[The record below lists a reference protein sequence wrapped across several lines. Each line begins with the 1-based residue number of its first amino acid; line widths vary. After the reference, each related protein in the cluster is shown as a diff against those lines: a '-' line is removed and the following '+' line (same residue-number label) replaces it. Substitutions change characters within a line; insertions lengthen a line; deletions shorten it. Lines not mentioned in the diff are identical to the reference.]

1 MKINS
6 IIDLVK
12 DLDTSRQTKNLNKL
26 LIRILLHLQVE
37 FSTFISNAMTNFI
50 ERIKSYSKR
59 KDAADM
65 AIRAWKSDNKKV
77 YADFC
82 KRMDAV
88 AKGNMSVLMDMYL
101 MMRDCVPPE
110 ALMMYNWLSDF
121 VNVKDVSDIA
131 NQQWAGQYTET
142 IARCITNKRLW
153 IGINVKTGMVELL
166 TSPKSGLLM
175 VHSET
180 SIEIWNHLPLEMRTY
195 LTEQLDLLM
204 RNSKGCFLLSK
215 LKKKMVYQFLTYIS
229 QIVFLSHAVFI
240 GGFMANLYDRVME
253 KKKDLA
259 YCMYYF
265 VVFDHG
271 LLRMTKLFNRLLN
284 SEEVDHGDILLA
296 KSCVTML
303 ANRSIEM
310 GAETKADWEDTI
322 EDCTPEIWKEV
333 MFALRKVKG
342 RRGNRKVIQ
351 SLDDILWGG
360 KERIKQGIRL
370 FLEENTEDIS
380 LAYLLQSLVKSGKIK
395 ASTRYMTFH
404 RAIEQFSQ
412 RHYGH
417 DIPQKRYGEIKE
429 LTLNSPQRG
438 SSYTKAKRI
447 IDRWTDYFANN
458 G

>member
-1 MKINS
+1 
-6 IIDLVK
+6 
-12 DLDTSRQTKNLNKL
+12 
-26 LIRILLHLQVE
+26 
-37 FSTFISNAMTNFI
+37 MTNFI

-131 NQQWAGQYTET
+131 NQQWASQYTET

-166 TSPKSGLLM
+166 TTPKSGLLI

-215 LKKKMVYQFLTYIS
+215 LEKKMVYQFLTYIS

-271 LLRMTKLFNRLLN
+271 LLRMTKLFNRLSN
-284 SEEVDHGDILLA
+284 SEEVDHGDILLV

-351 SLDDILWGG
+351 SLDDILLGD
-360 KERIKQGIRL
+360 KERIKLGILL

>member
-1 MKINS
+1 MI
-6 IIDLVK
+6 
-12 DLDTSRQTKNLNKL
+12 
-26 LIRILLHLQVE
+26 
-37 FSTFISNAMTNFI
+37 NFI
-50 ERIKSYSKR
+50 ERVKSYSKR

-65 AIRAWKSDNKKV
+65 AIRAWKSANEEV

-82 KRMDAV
+82 KRIDAV
-88 AKGNMSVLMDMYL
+88 AKGDMSVLMDMYL

-121 VNVKDVSDIA
+121 VNGKDVSDIA

-142 IARCITNKRLW
+142 IAQCITNKRLW

-180 SIEIWNHLPLEMRTY
+180 PIEIWNHLPKETKFY
-195 LTEQLDLLM
+195 LSEQLDKLM
-204 RNSKGCFLLSK
+204 RNSKGCYLLSK
-215 LKKKMVYQFLTYIS
+215 LERKMVYQFLTYIS
-229 QIVFLSHAVFI
+229 QIIFLSYAVFI
-240 GGFMANLYDRVME
+240 SGFMANLYDRVME
-253 KKKDLA
+253 KKEDLA

-271 LLRMTKLFNRLLN
+271 LSRMAKLFNRLLN
-284 SEEVDHGDILLA
+284 SKEVDHGDMLLV
-296 KSCVTML
+296 KSCVTL
-303 ANRSIEM
+303 FVNRSIEM
-310 GAETKADWEDTI
+310 GAETKADWENTV
-322 EDCTPEIWKEV
+322 EKCNPEIWKEV

-342 RRGNRKVIQ
+342 RRGNKKVIQ
-351 SLDDILWGG
+351 SLDDILLGD

-380 LAYLLQSLVKSGKIK
+380 LAYLLKSLVKSGKIK
-395 ASTRYMTFH
+395 ASKRYMTFH

-438 SSYTKAKRI
+438 SSYTKAKRM
-447 IDRWTDYFANN
+447 IDQWTDYFINN

>member
-1 MKINS
+1 MI
-6 IIDLVK
+6 
-12 DLDTSRQTKNLNKL
+12 
-26 LIRILLHLQVE
+26 
-37 FSTFISNAMTNFI
+37 NFI

-88 AKGNMSVLMDMYL
+88 AKGDMSVLMDMYL

-110 ALMMYNWLSDF
+110 SLMMYNWLSDF
-121 VNVKDVSDIA
+121 VNGKGVSGVE

-142 IARCITNKRLW
+142 IAQCITNKRLW
-153 IGINVKTGMVELL
+153 IGINVKTGMVELF

-180 SIEIWNHLPLEMRTY
+180 PVEIWNRLSQELKSY
-195 LTEQLDLLM
+195 LSEQLDKLM
-204 RNSKGCFLLSK
+204 RNSKGCYLLSK
-215 LKKKMVYQFLTYIS
+215 LERKMVYQFLTYIS
-229 QIVFLSHAVFI
+229 QIIFLSYAVFI

-253 KKKDLA
+253 KKEDLA
-259 YCMYYF
+259 YCMYHF

-271 LLRMTKLFNRLLN
+271 LSRMAKLLNHLLN
-284 SEEVDHGDILLA
+284 SEEVDHGDILLI
-296 KSCVTML
+296 KSCVTL
-303 ANRSIEM
+303 LVNRSIEM
-310 GAETKADWEDTI
+310 GAETKADWENTV
-322 EDCTPEIWKEV
+322 ERCNPEIWKEV
-333 MFALRKVKG
+333 MFALRKIKG
-342 RRGNRKVIQ
+342 KRGNKKVIQ
-351 SLDDILWGG
+351 SLDDILIGD
-360 KERIKQGIRL
+360 KERIKLGILL
-370 FLEENTEDIS
+370 FLEENTEDIN
-380 LAYLLQSLVKSGKIK
+380 LAYLLKSLVKSDKIK

-429 LTLNSPQRG
+429 LTLNG
-438 SSYTKAKRI
+438 SQMGNSYTKAKRI
-447 IDRWTDYFANN
+447 IDRWTDYFINN

>member
-1 MKINS
+1 MI
-6 IIDLVK
+6 
-12 DLDTSRQTKNLNKL
+12 
-26 LIRILLHLQVE
+26 
-37 FSTFISNAMTNFI
+37 NFI

-59 KDAADM
+59 KDTADM
-65 AIRAWKSDNKKV
+65 AIRAWKSANEEA
-77 YADFC
+77 YANFC
-82 KRMDAV
+82 KRIDAV
-88 AKGNMSVLMDMYL
+88 AKGNISVMMDMYL

-121 VNVKDVSDIA
+121 VNGKDVSDIA
-131 NQQWAGQYTET
+131 NQQWAGQYTKT
-142 IARCITNKRLW
+142 IARCITNKCLW
-153 IGINVKTGMVELL
+153 IGINVKTGTVELFP
-166 TSPKSGLLM
+166 SPKSGLLM

-180 SIEIWNHLPLEMRTY
+180 PIEIWNRLPQGVRSY
-195 LTEQLDLLM
+195 LIGQLDMFM
-204 RNSKGCFLLSK
+204 RNSKGCYLLSK
-215 LKKKMVYQFLTYIS
+215 LERKMVYQFLTYIS
-229 QIVFLSHAVFI
+229 QIIFLSYAVFI

-253 KKKDLA
+253 KKEDLV

-271 LLRMTKLFNRLLN
+271 LSRMAKLLNRLLN
-284 SEEVDHGDILLA
+284 SEEVDHGDMLLV

-310 GAETKADWEDTI
+310 GTETKADWEDTI
-322 EDCTPEIWKEV
+322 EGCTPEFWKEV

-351 SLDDILWGG
+351 SLDDILLGD

-380 LAYLLQSLVKSGKIK
+380 LAYLLNSLVKSGKIK

-438 SSYTKAKRI
+438 NSYTKAKRM
-447 IDRWTDYFANN
+447 IDQWTDFFINN

>member
-1 MKINS
+1 
-6 IIDLVK
+6 
-12 DLDTSRQTKNLNKL
+12 
-26 LIRILLHLQVE
+26 
-37 FSTFISNAMTNFI
+37 MTNFI

-253 KKKDLA
+253 KKKNLA

-351 SLDDILWGG
+351 SLDDILLGD
-360 KERIKQGIRL
+360 KERIKQGILL

-380 LAYLLQSLVKSGKIK
+380 LAYLLKSLVKSGKIK

>member
-1 MKINS
+1 MI
-6 IIDLVK
+6 
-12 DLDTSRQTKNLNKL
+12 
-26 LIRILLHLQVE
+26 
-37 FSTFISNAMTNFI
+37 NFI

-59 KDAADM
+59 KDTADM
-65 AIRAWKSDNKKV
+65 AIRAWKSANEEA
-77 YADFC
+77 YANFC
-82 KRMDAV
+82 KRIDAV
-88 AKGNMSVLMDMYL
+88 AKGNISVMMDMYL

-121 VNVKDVSDIA
+121 VNGKDVSDIA
-131 NQQWAGQYTET
+131 NQQWAGQYTKT
-142 IARCITNKRLW
+142 IARCITNKCLW
-153 IGINVKTGMVELL
+153 IGINVKTGTVELFP
-166 TSPKSGLLM
+166 SPKSGLLM

-180 SIEIWNHLPLEMRTY
+180 PIEIWNRLPQGVRSY
-195 LTEQLDLLM
+195 LIGQLDMFM
-204 RNSKGCFLLSK
+204 RNSKGCYLLSK
-215 LKKKMVYQFLTYIS
+215 LERKMVYQFLTYIS
-229 QIVFLSHAVFI
+229 QIVFLSHTVFI

-253 KKKDLA
+253 KKEDLV

-271 LLRMTKLFNRLLN
+271 LSRMAKLLNRLLN
-284 SEEVDHGDILLA
+284 SEEVDHGDMLLV

-310 GAETKADWEDTI
+310 GTETKADWEDTI
-322 EDCTPEIWKEV
+322 EGCTPEFWKEV

-351 SLDDILWGG
+351 SLDDILLGD

-380 LAYLLQSLVKSGKIK
+380 LAYLLKSLVKSGKIK

-438 SSYTKAKRI
+438 NSYTKAKRM
-447 IDRWTDYFANN
+447 IDQWTDFFINN

>member
-1 MKINS
+1 
-6 IIDLVK
+6 
-12 DLDTSRQTKNLNKL
+12 
-26 LIRILLHLQVE
+26 
-37 FSTFISNAMTNFI
+37 MTNFI

-153 IGINVKTGMVELL
+153 IGINVKKGMVELL

>member
-1 MKINS
+1 MI
-6 IIDLVK
+6 
-12 DLDTSRQTKNLNKL
+12 
-26 LIRILLHLQVE
+26 
-37 FSTFISNAMTNFI
+37 NFI

-142 IARCITNKRLW
+142 IAKCITNKCLW
-153 IGINVKTGMVELL
+153 IGVNIKMGTIELL
-166 TSPKSGLLM
+166 SSPKLGLLM

-180 SIEIWNHLPLEMRTY
+180 PIEIWNRLPQELSSY
-195 LTEQLDLLM
+195 LIGQLDM
-204 RNSKGCFLLSK
+204 FMKNSKGCYLLSK
-215 LKKKMVYQFLTYIS
+215 LERKMVYQCLTYIS

-253 KKKDLA
+253 KKEDLA
-259 YCMYYF
+259 YCMYHF

-271 LLRMTKLFNRLLN
+271 LSRMTKLLNRLLN
-284 SEEVDHGDILLA
+284 SEEVDHGDMLLV
-296 KSCVTML
+296 KSCVTL
-303 ANRSIEM
+303 LVNRSIEI
-310 GAETKADWEDTI
+310 GTETKADWENTV
-322 EDCTPEIWKEV
+322 ERCTPEIWKEV

-351 SLDDILWGG
+351 SLDDILLGD
-360 KERIKQGIRL
+360 KERIKQGILL

-380 LAYLLQSLVKSGKIK
+380 LAYLLKSLVKSGKIK

-429 LTLNSPQRG
+429 LILNSPQRG
-438 SSYTKAKRI
+438 SSYTKAKRM
-447 IDRWTDYFANN
+447 IDQWTDYFINN

>member
-1 MKINS
+1 MI
-6 IIDLVK
+6 
-12 DLDTSRQTKNLNKL
+12 
-26 LIRILLHLQVE
+26 
-37 FSTFISNAMTNFI
+37 NFI

-59 KDAADM
+59 KDTADM
-65 AIRAWKSDNKKV
+65 AIRAWKSANEEA
-77 YADFC
+77 YANFC
-82 KRMDAV
+82 KRIDAV
-88 AKGNMSVLMDMYL
+88 AKGNISVMMDMYL

-121 VNVKDVSDIA
+121 VNGKDVSDIA
-131 NQQWAGQYTET
+131 NQQWAGQYTKT
-142 IARCITNKRLW
+142 IARCITNKCLW
-153 IGINVKTGMVELL
+153 IGINVKTGTVELFP
-166 TSPKSGLLM
+166 SPKSGLLM

-180 SIEIWNHLPLEMRTY
+180 PIEIWNRLPQGVRSY
-195 LTEQLDLLM
+195 LIGQLDMFM
-204 RNSKGCFLLSK
+204 RNSKGCYLLSK
-215 LKKKMVYQFLTYIS
+215 LERKMVYQFLTYIS
-229 QIVFLSHAVFI
+229 QIIFLSYAVFI

-253 KKKDLA
+253 KKEDLV

-271 LLRMTKLFNRLLN
+271 LSRMAKLLNRLLN
-284 SEEVDHGDILLA
+284 SEEVDHGDMLLV

-310 GAETKADWEDTI
+310 GTETKADWEDTI
-322 EDCTPEIWKEV
+322 EGCTPEFWKEV

-351 SLDDILWGG
+351 SLDDILLGD

-438 SSYTKAKRI
+438 NSYTKAKRM
-447 IDRWTDYFANN
+447 IDQWTDFFINN

>member
-1 MKINS
+1 
-6 IIDLVK
+6 
-12 DLDTSRQTKNLNKL
+12 
-26 LIRILLHLQVE
+26 
-37 FSTFISNAMTNFI
+37 MTNFI

-59 KDAADM
+59 KDTADM

-166 TSPKSGLLM
+166 TTPKSGLLM

-284 SEEVDHGDILLA
+284 SEEVDHGDILLV

-447 IDRWTDYFANN
+447 IDRWTDYFCQ
-458 G
+458 

>member
-1 MKINS
+1 
-6 IIDLVK
+6 
-12 DLDTSRQTKNLNKL
+12 
-26 LIRILLHLQVE
+26 
-37 FSTFISNAMTNFI
+37 MTNFI

-215 LKKKMVYQFLTYIS
+215 LEKKMVYQFLTYIS

-310 GAETKADWEDTI
+310 GAETKADWENTV
-322 EDCTPEIWKEV
+322 EKCNPEIWKEV
-333 MFALRKVKG
+333 MFTLRKVKG

-351 SLDDILWGG
+351 SLDDILLGD
-360 KERIKQGIRL
+360 KERIKLGILL

-380 LAYLLQSLVKSGKIK
+380 LAYLLKSLVKSGKIK

>member
-1 MKINS
+1 
-6 IIDLVK
+6 
-12 DLDTSRQTKNLNKL
+12 
-26 LIRILLHLQVE
+26 
-37 FSTFISNAMTNFI
+37 MTNFI

-333 MFALRKVKG
+333 MFALRLVKC
-342 RRGNRKVIQ
+342 RRVNRKVIH
-351 SLDDILWGG
+351 SLYDILWCG
-360 KERIKQGIRL
+360 KERIKHGFRL

-429 LTLNSPQRG
+429 LTLNSPQ
-438 SSYTKAKRI
+438 
-447 IDRWTDYFANN
+447 
-458 G
+458 